1 MGKNPFQY
9 ALTRDQ
15 SIALVLV
22 EPLGC
27 TELVKYIIRVIKDE
41 QMKDTRREHMRMF
54 ATDTLE
60 NHVASTDPQVLVDI
74 QCLRPGFMKVIV
86 PSEENAYWRNHRDT
100 YSDRHARFEKLI
112 PGMMDMR
119 LQDKLEMLENYLA
132 PAWGAADADALR
144 DSLYCFNMGMS
155 GSTDKDDYGG
165 VYYETCTPELGLL
178 HVRTAV
184 PEQPIDFTI
193 L

>member
-1 MGKNPFQY
+1 MGKDSFQY

-27 TELVKYIIRVIKDE
+27 TELVKYIIRVIKAE
-41 QMKDTRREHMRMF
+41 QLNDSRNEHMRMF
-54 ATDTLE
+54 ATAALE
-60 NHVASTDPQVLVDI
+60 NHVASTDPQVLVNI
-74 QCLRPGFMKVIV
+74 QCLRPGFMKVFV
-86 PSEENAYWRNHRDT
+86 LSEENTHWRNHIDT
-100 YSDRHARFEKLI
+100 YSNPLNLELI

-144 DSLYCFNMGMS
+144 DSLYCFNMGLS
-155 GSTDKDDYGG
+155 GSTDEGDYGG
-165 VYYETCTPELGLL
+165 VIYETNTPELPMSSA
-178 HVRTAV
+178 RTDV
-184 PEQPIDFTI
+184 PKHAIDFMI

>member
-27 TELVKYIIRVIKDE
+27 TELVKYIIRVIKAE
-41 QMKDTRREHMRMF
+41 QLNDARREHLCMVCSLHSWAAHHSRIM
-54 ATDTLE
+54 
-60 NHVASTDPQVLVDI
+60 HPQVFVNI
-74 QCLRPGFMKVIV
+74 QYLRPGFMRVIV
-86 PSEENAYWRNHRDT
+86 PSEENADWIDVPHSRPCNL
-100 YSDRHARFEKLI
+100 ELV

-119 LQDKLEMLENYLA
+119 LQDKLEMIEDYLA

-144 DSLYCFNMGMS
+144 DSLYCFNMGLS
-155 GSTDKDDYGG
+155 GSTDEGDYGG
-165 VYYETCTPELGLL
+165 VIYETNTPELPMSSA
-178 HVRTAV
+178 RTDV
-184 PEQPIDFTI
+184 PKHAIDFSI